1 MPAKTRAKARGSA
14 RRSAGI
20 GDDAVLKRTG
30 KTWAQ
35 WVKALDGAG
44 CRSMPHRDIAVIVH
58 KKFGVGDWWSQM
70 VTVGYERAAGLRE
83 KHQTSE
89 GYRGSASKTVN
100 VPVGALYEAWESPR
114 ARRKWLGEGAPFTVR
129 KSTPNK
135 SMRITWVDGTSN
147 VDVNFTSKGPAKSHV
162 AVEHGKLP
170 DARSVARV
178 KRRWGENLER
188 LKHLLES

>member
-1 MPAKTRAKARGSA
+1 MPTKTRAKARGGASA

-20 GDDAVLKRTG
+20 GDEAVLKRTG

-58 KKFGVGDWWSQM
+58 EKFGVGDWWSQM
-70 VTVGYERAAGLRE
+70 VTVGYERATGLRE

-100 VPVGALYEAWESPR
+100 VPLGALYQAWESPR
-114 ARRKWLGEGAPFTVR
+114 TRRKWLGER
-129 KSTPNK
+129 TPRSPSGN
-135 SMRITWVDGTSN
+135 RPGTSRCGSPGW
-147 VDVNFTSKGPAKSHV
+147 TEQAT
-162 AVEHGKLP
+162 
-170 DARSVARV
+170 
-178 KRRWGENLER
+178 WM
-188 LKHLLES
+188 